1 MSCLLYFIPICSQRH
16 CDIESHNIILQ
27 STIMNMM
34 LVFFKTKINIL
45 AKKCIKSKLNV
56 FLSSEA
62 FTECSCKYPHQLHT
76 KTTCLWKHAWYKIR
90 YHINQR
96 KSLKCIPII
105 DQQQIIPDL
114 YSGKKYSTMKNSTGQ
129 YLPLYQ
135 CLSNINCCSITGA

>member
-1 MSCLLYFIPICSQRH
+1 MTFLLKTWRKSLTWLHLTILLLRKEKRECIFNIHLTKYVNNSLKVNMSSLLYFIPICSQRH

-90 YHINQR
+90 YHIN
-96 KSLKCIPII
+96 
-105 DQQQIIPDL
+105 
-114 YSGKKYSTMKNSTGQ
+114 
-129 YLPLYQ
+129 
-135 CLSNINCCSITGA
+135 